1 MYTDK
6 QLLDTLKRRL
16 DDVGDKIESD
26 PQTGER
32 YIMIEGA
39 RWSYIRAYE
48 YVGGKGSYTQGLK
61 DI

>member
-1 MYTDK
+1 
-6 QLLDTLKRRL
+6 
-16 DDVGDKIESD
+16 
-26 PQTGER
+26 
-32 YIMIEGA
+32 MIEGA